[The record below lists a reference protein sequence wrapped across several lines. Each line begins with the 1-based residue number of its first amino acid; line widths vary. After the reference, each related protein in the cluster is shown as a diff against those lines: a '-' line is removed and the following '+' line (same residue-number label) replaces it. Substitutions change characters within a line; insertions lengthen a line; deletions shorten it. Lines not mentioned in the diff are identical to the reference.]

1 MPSDSKPNP
10 LYEHLGTTFVNLW
23 PLLRNLSQRGFIGR
37 VHVEAKDYS
46 ADIFLNGSSIPLVH
60 EIDRAAGVD
69 TLEEGALHRVVLR
82 ARGTPGTI
90 SVHEGAHEASPHQ
103 DGAGTIGVPGDVS
116 SEGSAQP
123 AKTDYVKPAEL
134 LPALGTSY
142 QVDQPPSAEQINED
156 IYPTGSYN
164 DWPAILSTAGELI
177 GAVER
182 AVTASG
188 EDFNSL
194 LATIRL
200 ELADDYSFLDPIT
213 GAFTYGN
220 GVATLKQEVR
230 VGIFVA
236 ALSETLRRIVN
247 RVAVGARERRV
258 RERVA
263 LEMLRVARARADVL
277 DRSGFQSQLDRIA
290 GTRVM

>member
-10 LYEHLGTTFVNLW
+10 LYEHLGTTFINLW

-90 SVHEGAHEASPHQ
+90 SVHEGAREASPHQ
-103 DGAGTIGVPGDVS
+103 DGADTAVS
-116 SEGSAQP
+116 VDISSQGSAHP
-123 AKTDYVKPAEL
+123 AKTDYVEPAEL
-134 LPALGTSY
+134 LPALGTPY

-177 GAVER
+177 GAVTR

-194 LATIRL
+194 LAAIRL
-200 ELADDYSFLDPIT
+200 EFA
-213 GAFTYGN
+213 
-220 GVATLKQEVR
+220 
-230 VGIFVA
+230 
-236 ALSETLRRIVN
+236 
-247 RVAVGARERRV
+247 
-258 RERVA
+258 
-263 LEMLRVARARADVL
+263 
-277 DRSGFQSQLDRIA
+277 
-290 GTRVM
+290 

>member
-10 LYEHLGTTFVNLW
+10 LYENLGTTFVNLW

-46 ADIFLNGSSIPLVH
+46 ADIFLKGSSIPLVH
-60 EIDRAAGVD
+60 EIDRAANTD

-82 ARGTPGTI
+82 ARETPGTI
-90 SVHEGAHEASPHQ
+90 SVHEGAHEASRYQ
-103 DGAGTIGVPGDVS
+103 DGALDVPGKVS
-116 SEGSAQP
+116 SEEFPRP
-123 AKTDYVKPAEL
+123 AKPDYFEPAEL
-134 LPALGTSY
+134 PPALAATH
-142 QVDQPPSAEQINED
+142 QVDQTPPAEQINED
-156 IYPTGSYN
+156 IYPTGSYK
-164 DWPAILSTAGELI
+164 DWPAILSTAGELV

-182 AVTASG
+182 AVVANG

-194 LATIRL
+194 LAATRL
-200 ELADDYSFLDPIT
+200 ELADDYSFLDPIM

-220 GVATLKQEVR
+220 GVATLKQEIR
-230 VGIFVA
+230 LGIFVA

-247 RVAVGARERRV
+247 RVAVGGRERRV

-263 LEMLRVARARADVL
+263 LEILSVARARAEVL

-290 GTRVM
+290 GTRVK